1 MNDGT
6 KVDTSALLTCDGIH
20 SAFSKSVGGGK
31 LLSNLEVEV
40 TLDIELKRLPST
52 SMVVIRTHGMAENRV
67 TFVDLPLSNETKAF
81 VDGPELGGL
90 NPGYRHHVHVPTTSS
105 VMVVMSV
112 LLLAFQCTF

>member
-1 MNDGT
+1 MG
-6 KVDTSALLTCDGIH
+6 
-20 SAFSKSVGGGK
+20 KSVGGGK
-31 LLSNLEVEV
+31 LLSNLEV

-52 SMVVIRTHGMAENRV
+52 SMVVIRIHGMAENRV
-67 TFVDLPLSNETKAF
+67 TFVDLPLSNETKEF

-90 NPGYRHHVHVPTTSS
+90 NPGYRHRHHVHVPTTSS